1 MHGSI
6 HLFDRFPQVDASPSA
21 DCGAARSPVRK
32 QPLIGLIRNARSHRN
47 AGGSAAAQQ
56 QDGVLLRLPQKRSE
70 LPAILAEFSEK
81 QVDCIAIDGGDG
93 TVRDVLTC
101 GASVFGDCWPA
112 LVVVPNG
119 KTNALALDLGI
130 PTDWTMAEAIEAL
143 KAGNVVRR
151 QPMVISQ
158 RDNPQA
164 QVRGFIMGAGV
175 FNRCIALGQKSHD
188 LGAFNAAA
196 IGVTAI
202 WSVLQALLGKAANPW
217 RKGTHMRIRQG
228 DGREVPHLG
237 GLPEDERYLMIAS
250 TLKEFPAGLDPFRG
264 LDDPLCMAVLDN
276 PRRGLLL
283 RIASLFRGTASA
295 ATLRRG
301 GHLIGDTSMELDIA
315 ESFILDGEA
324 FPSGHYQLSAGAPL
338 HFVIP

>member
-6 HLFDRFPQVDASPSA
+6 HLFDRLPKVDASPSA
-21 DCGAARSPVRK
+21 DCGAARAPVRK
-32 QPLIGLIRNARSHRN
+32 QPLVGLIRNARSHRN
-47 AGGSAAAQQ
+47 AGGNAAAQQ
-56 QDGVLLRLPQKRSE
+56 PDGVLLRLPQKRSE
-70 LPAILAEFSEK
+70 LPGILAEFCEK

-101 GASVFGDCWPA
+101 GASVFGDCWPT
-112 LVVVPNG
+112 LMVVPNG
-119 KTNALALDLGI
+119 KTNALALDLGL
-130 PTDWTMAEAIEAL
+130 PTDWALAEAIKAL
-143 KAGNVVRR
+143 GNGKIARR
-151 QPMVISQ
+151 QPLVINQ

-164 QVRGFIMGAGV
+164 QVRGFIMGGGV

-196 IGVTAI
+196 IGVTAA
-202 WSVLQALLGKAANPW
+202 WSVLQALLGNASNPW
-217 RKGTHMRIRQG
+217 RKGTHMRIRDSSG
-228 DGREVPHLG
+228 NEVPHLG
-237 GLPEDERYLMIAS
+237 GLPAEERYLLIAS

-264 LDDPLCMAVLDN
+264 LEAPLCMALLDN

-283 RIASLFRGTASA
+283 RIGSLMRGTAGPKM
-295 ATLRRG
+295 LRRG
-301 GHLIGDTSMELDIA
+301 GHVIGDTSMELDIA

-338 HFVIP
+338 RFVIP